1 VGWVPSEKAAVVYY
15 EIAIAMDGFF
25 HRHWPAAAGTQFTQA
40 FRTIMFFGF
49 LAVWLSRGLAR
60 LAPDRAA
67 LMPCRGGAP

>member
-1 VGWVPSEKAAVVYY
+1 
-15 EIAIAMDGFF
+15 MDGFF
-25 HRHWPAAAGTQFTQA
+25 PQTLAGAAGTQFTQA